1 VGVTHPA
8 QIVFVNRFFHPDH
21 SATSQILSDLAFD
34 LVRNGQGVAVVTSR
48 LLYDDP
54 SQRLAGR
61 ERIEGVE
68 VRRVVTTGFGRGA
81 LLGRAVDF
89 ASFYVSAF
97 VELLRLLRRGDVV
110 VAKTDPPL
118 LSIVVGV
125 AAALKGAR
133 LVNWLQDVYPEVA
146 SALGERLFGGPVGAV
161 LTGLRNAS
169 LRGAH
174 INVVLGERMASHLR
188 AANIAAERIAIV
200 PNWSDETT
208 LIPVPHAENPLRAEW
223 GLKGRYVVG
232 YSGNLG
238 RAHEYGTMLG
248 AAREL
253 RDEQDIVFLVIGG
266 GHYARALKAEAEA
279 DGLGNVIF
287 KPYQPFSALS
297 ASLSVADIHWLS
309 LRPEVEG
316 LIVPSKVYGI
326 LAAGRPVLAVTDP
339 DGEVARLVRSHGC
352 GLHVA
357 PGDAA
362 AFAQAIRTLA
372 RDAPGAA
379 ALGRAA
385 RAAAE
390 QVYAR
395 EKALSK
401 WRDVL
406 RHARLPEGSAARGVA

>member
-1 VGVTHPA
+1 MTHPA

-34 LVRNGQGVAVVTSR
+34 LARNGQGVAVVASR

-54 SQRLAGR
+54 ARRLAAR
-61 ERIEGVE
+61 ERVQGVA
-68 VRRVVTTGFGRGA
+68 VRRVATTGFGRGS

-97 VELLRLLRRGDVV
+97 FELLRLLRRGDVV

-118 LSIVVGV
+118 LSIVVGA

-146 SALGERLFGGPVGAV
+146 SALGERLFGGPLGAI

-169 LRGAH
+169 LRGAQV
-174 INVVLGERMASHLR
+174 NVVLGERMASHLR
-188 AANIAAERIAIV
+188 AARIAPERIAIV
-200 PNWSDETT
+200 PNWSDETV
-208 LIPVPHAENPLRAEW
+208 LVPVPHAENPLRAAWNLE
-223 GLKGRYVVG
+223 GRYVVG

-238 RAHEYGTMLG
+238 RAHEYETMLG
-248 AAREL
+248 AARKL
-253 RDEQDIVFLVIGG
+253 RDEPDIVFLVIGG
-266 GHYARALKAEAEA
+266 GHHTRALKSAAEA
-279 DGLGNVIF
+279 DGLANIIF
-287 KPYQPFSALS
+287 KPYQPYEALS

-309 LRPEVEG
+309 LRPEMEG

-362 AFAQAIRTLA
+362 AFAGIIRALA
-372 RDAPGAA
+372 RDGHRAA
-379 ALGRAA
+379 ALGHAA
-385 RAAAE
+385 RAASE

-406 RHARLPEGSAARGVA
+406 GRARLPHGSAALGVA